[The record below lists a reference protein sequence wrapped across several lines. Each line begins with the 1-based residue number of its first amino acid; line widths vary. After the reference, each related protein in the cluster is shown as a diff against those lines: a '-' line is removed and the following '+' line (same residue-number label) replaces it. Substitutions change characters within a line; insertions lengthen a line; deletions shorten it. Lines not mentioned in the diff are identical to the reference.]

1 MVLKTLETPL
11 LQGDPTSPLTVEGT
25 HLNILNVRDNK
36 PTADIFDS
44 ENLNVFPQ
52 IGSKQGICSH

>member
-1 MVLKTLETPL
+1 MLLNCGVEDSWDSLR
-11 LQGDPTSPLTVEGT
+11 LQGDPTSPLGVERT
-25 HLNILNVRDNK
+25 QLNILNVRENK

-52 IGSKQGICSH
+52 DW

>member
-52 IGSKQGICSH
+52 DW